1 MSENEPVGISPV
13 RWRFLFFSMF
23 EQRFNSLLFVL
34 LFGFQQQR
42 RDRCHSLLNDR
53 AYAYAYASLNI
64 SSNRNTVNGAS
75 E

>member
-13 RWRFLFFSMF
+13 RCRFSCFFRCLNNVLILSY
-23 EQRFNSLLFVL
+23 SLL

-42 RDRCHSLLNDR
+42 RDRYHSLLNDR
-53 AYAYAYASLNI
+53 AYTCASLNI
-64 SSNRNTVNGAS
+64 SSNRNTVNGVS